1 MKTLSEYLALPY
13 HMEIIEDHDESGYVA
28 SFPELHGCLSCGETV
43 SDAIANAMDAKRT
56 WLEAAEDAAFRCSK
70 RLLFGYIIIAKN
82 RGTVCP
88 QK

>member
-1 MKTLSEYLALPY
+1 MKTLSEYLALLY

-56 WLEAAEDAAFRCSK
+56 WLEAPLEKGVSIREPNGAK
-70 RLLFGYIIIAKN
+70 RSQSYGFFS
-82 RGTVCP
+82 
-88 QK
+88 QS

>member
-43 SDAIANAMDAKRT
+43 SDAIANAMDAKRA
-56 WLEAAEDAAFRCSK
+56 WLEAALEEGVSIREPNGAK
-70 RLLFGYIIIAKN
+70 RS
-82 RGTVCP
+82 
-88 QK
+88 

>member
-1 MKTLSEYLALPY
+1 MKTLSEYLALLY

-56 WLEAAEDAAFRCSK
+56 WLEAALEKGVSIREPNGAK
-70 RLLFGYIIIAKN
+70 RSQSYGFFS
-82 RGTVCP
+82 
-88 QK
+88 QS

>member
-43 SDAIANAMDAKRT
+43 SDAIANAMDAKRA
-56 WLEAAEDAAFRCSK
+56 WLEAALEKGVSIREPNGAK
-70 RLLFGYIIIAKN
+70 RSQSYGFFS
-82 RGTVCP
+82 
-88 QK
+88 QS

>member
-28 SFPELHGCLSCGETV
+28 SFPQLHGCLSCGETV

-56 WLEAAEDAAFRCSK
+56 WLEAALEKGASIREPNGAK
-70 RLLFGYIIIAKN
+70 RS
-82 RGTVCP
+82 
-88 QK
+88 

>member
-43 SDAIANAMDAKRT
+43 SDAIANAMDAKRA
-56 WLEAAEDAAFRCSK
+56 WLEAALEEGVSIREPNGAK
-70 RLLFGYIIIAKN
+70 RSQSYGFFS
-82 RGTVCP
+82 
-88 QK
+88 QS

>member
-43 SDAIANAMDAKRT
+43 SDAIANATK
-56 WLEAAEDAAFRCSK
+56 
-70 RLLFGYIIIAKN
+70 
-82 RGTVCP
+82 
-88 QK
+88 

>member
-43 SDAIANAMDAKRT
+43 SDAIANAMDTKRT
-56 WLEAAEDAAFRCSK
+56 WLEAALEKGVSIREPNGAK
-70 RLLFGYIIIAKN
+70 RSQSYSFFS
-82 RGTVCP
+82 
-88 QK
+88 QS

>member
-43 SDAIANAMDAKRT
+43 SDAIANAMDAKRA
-56 WLEAAEDAAFRCSK
+56 WLEAALEKGVSIREPNGAK
-70 RLLFGYIIIAKN
+70 RS
-82 RGTVCP
+82 
-88 QK
+88 

>member
-13 HMEIIEDHDESGYVA
+13 HMEIIEDHDESGYAA

-56 WLEAAEDAAFRCSK
+56 WLEAALEKGVSIREPNGAK
-70 RLLFGYIIIAKN
+70 RSQSYGFFS
-82 RGTVCP
+82 
-88 QK
+88 QS

>member
-56 WLEAAEDAAFRCSK
+56 WLEAAMETGVYIREPNGSK
-70 RLLFGYIIIAKN
+70 KSQSYGFFS
-82 RGTVCP
+82 
-88 QK
+88 QS